1 MYLIARR
8 FLMGLLALFGVL
20 LSLAFIFNSIPLVL
34 KALSLICIG
43 QHLWAADREYGRF
56 ITSKLRRNGNGPV
69 GQH

>member
-20 LSLAFIFNSIPLVL
+20 LSLVFIFNSIPLVL